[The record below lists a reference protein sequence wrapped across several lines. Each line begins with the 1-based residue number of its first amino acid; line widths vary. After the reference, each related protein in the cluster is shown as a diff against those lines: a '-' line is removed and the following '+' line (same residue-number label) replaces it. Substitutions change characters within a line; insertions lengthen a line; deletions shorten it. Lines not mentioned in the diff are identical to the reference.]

1 MISYLYM
8 KIRRLI
14 IARRASQV
22 LFMALFLYM
31 LLPYSYSLSGVLP
44 RDIFIKID
52 PLIQVFGSI
61 SGRTIFPGM
70 AFALLMLILTLAFG
84 RFFCGWICPLGAM
97 IDLFSNIRKKR
108 ASLDAVRNRR
118 MSLVKYYILGG
129 MLLFS
134 IFGISITWMLDP
146 MTIAARFFVFGSIPM
161 VLFACGSAFI
171 VRRLWCRAVC
181 PLGAIYAL
189 VARYSLLERN
199 VGKCT
204 ACFRCK
210 ANCRMQAIKDEVAYI
225 KDECILCMDCIYD
238 CQSYETRFTWSL
250 RAKKLIKF
258 LLQRGQRT

>member
-1 MISYLYM
+1 M

-14 IARRASQV
+14 ITRRVSQA
-22 LFMALFLYM
+22 LFMSLFLYT
-31 LLPYSYSLSGVLP
+31 LLSSSYSLSGVLP
-44 RDIFIKID
+44 RDVFIKID
-52 PLIQVFGSI
+52 PLIQILGSI

-70 AFALLMLILTLAFG
+70 LFALLMLILTLAFG

-108 ASLDAVRNRR
+108 ISLDAAKNRR
-118 MSLVKYYILGG
+118 VSLVKYYILGG

-146 MTIAARFFVFGSIPM
+146 MTIAARFFVFESIPILM
-161 VLFACGSAFI
+161 FACGSAFI
-171 VRRLWCRAVC
+171 VKRLWCRAVC

-189 VARYSLLERN
+189 VARFSLLERS

-210 ANCRMQAIKDEVAYI
+210 ANCRMQAVKDDMGYI

-238 CQSYETRFTWSL
+238 CQSHETRFTWSS
-250 RAKKLIKF
+250 RAKKLATS
-258 LLQRGQRT
+258 LLKRGQRT

>member
-1 MISYLYM
+1 M
-8 KIRRLI
+8 KIRRLVF
-14 IARRASQV
+14 ARRVSQV
-22 LFMALFLYM
+22 SFMGLFLYT
-31 LLPYSYSLSGVLP
+31 LLSSSYSLSGVLP

-52 PLIQVFGSI
+52 PLIQILGSI

-70 AFALLMLILTLAFG
+70 LFALLMLILTLAFG

-118 MSLVKYYILGG
+118 MSLVKYYILGS

-146 MTIAARFFVFGSIPM
+146 MTITARFLVFGSIPM
-161 VLFACGSAFI
+161 VVFACGSAFI
-171 VRRLWCRAVC
+171 VKRLWCRAVC

-189 VARYSLLERN
+189 VARLSLLERN

-210 ANCRMQAIKDEVAYI
+210 ANCRMQAVKDDMGYI

-238 CQSYETRFTWSL
+238 CQSYETRFIWSS
-250 RAKKLIKF
+250 RAKKLAKS
-258 LLQRGQRT
+258 LLRRDQRT